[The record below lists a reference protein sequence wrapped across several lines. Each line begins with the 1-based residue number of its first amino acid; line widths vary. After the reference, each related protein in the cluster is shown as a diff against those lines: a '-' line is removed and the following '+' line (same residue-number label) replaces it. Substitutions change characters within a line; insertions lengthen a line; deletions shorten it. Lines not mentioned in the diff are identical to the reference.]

1 MKRFGS
7 FGSGLLLLALIAVL
21 TGIALLPFYRPV
33 AGQAHASVA
42 AIQASPLLRVVRSVH
57 YWTSALLILLGA
69 ATLVYGLFTC
79 SYRRP
84 WQLAWV
90 ATIGLVLTFLFL
102 QLTGHLLPWD
112 KHAVSTTAIET
123 GVAENVPVVGPMQ
136 ARVLRG
142 GDAVGARTLTVWYV
156 AHVALLPVLLAG
168 LAWLFLS
175 QLRRH
180 GMRWAVPWQPLAAVL
195 VALLVLALAAPA
207 PLGPEATPVDY
218 SSYAARSEWYV
229 LPLHGLLSIAQRIRP
244 ELAFV
249 GTVGIPGLVVL
260 VLLLLP
266 WLDRRRI
273 GEPLSRVVHLVAA
286 LGLAGAMVLILT
298 NLGSMAP
305 LFGPKTIPDA
315 RVASVRSTTGRRADR
330 SAPASPGSVP
340 LDPALV
346 AKGKSL
352 VQQNGCLGCHKIAG
366 QGGAVG
372 PSLDGVGARHPDL
385 DWQIRHLKDP
395 IAVVPGSTMPPYKQ
409 LSDADLKALATYL
422 LSLK

>member
-90 ATIGLVLTFLFL
+90 ATVGLVLTFLFF

-123 GVAENVPVVGPMQ
+123 GVAENVPVVGAMQ
-136 ARVLRG
+136 ARLLRG

-156 AHVALLPVLLAG
+156 AHVALFPVLLAG

-175 QLRRH
+175 QLRRAAV
-180 GMRWAVPWQPLAAVL
+180 RWAIPWQLLAAVL
-195 VALLVLALAAPA
+195 VALLVVAVAAPA
-207 PLGPEATPVDY
+207 PLGPEATPADY
-218 SSYAARSEWYV
+218 GSYAARSEWYV
-229 LPLHGLLSIAQRIRP
+229 LPLHGLLSIAQGIRP
-244 ELAFV
+244 DLAFV
-249 GTVGIPGLVVL
+249 GTVGVPGLVVL
-260 VLLLLP
+260 ALLLLP

-273 GEPLSRVVHLVAA
+273 GEPLSRAVRGVAA

-315 RVASVRSTTGRRADR
+315 RVASVRSTTG
-330 SAPASPGSVP
+330 SVP

-346 AKGKSL
+346 SQGKAL
-352 VQQNGCLGCHKIAG
+352 VQKNGCLGCHKIAG

-372 PSLDGVGARHPDL
+372 PSLDGAGTRHPDL
-385 DWQIRHLKDP
+385 DWQIRHLKEP